1 MQTPMWGKHFVIQ
14 FETFYQKVITVLGN
28 QYEYKG
34 KIGGKKLFLNVSVNI
49 DTFIFIAAMKVHA
62 QDVC

>member
-1 MQTPMWGKHFVIQ
+1 MNTKVRLEEKQ
-14 FETFYQKVITVLGN
+14 FF
-28 QYEYKG
+28 
-34 KIGGKKLFLNVSVNI
+34 NVSVNI